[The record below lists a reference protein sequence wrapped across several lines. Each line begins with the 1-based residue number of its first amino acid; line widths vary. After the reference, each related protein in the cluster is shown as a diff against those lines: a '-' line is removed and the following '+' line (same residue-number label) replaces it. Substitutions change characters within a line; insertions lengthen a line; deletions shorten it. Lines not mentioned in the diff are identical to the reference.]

1 MLPNNRRGTAKG
13 TPPPRGRA
21 DLARYPRGGRART
34 SARLRGGGQ
43 ASSSATD
50 APKIVSE
57 LSTDA
62 SAGGG
67 ARGVSAKGARANARF
82 LGERVE
88 RSARAAKAREP
99 ADAPG
104 ATASIFDA
112 SSAASDRARW
122 ASLAGILAT
131 SRALFSRR
139 SRAGG
144 ESDALLLPPL
154 ALEGTPRRGGK
165 GGGVMCG
172 DAHAGVGDRAARPSR
187 VLRYRGARRRE
198 RGRARV
204 HRAARSARAR
214 SASAPNDEE
223 ETLFIG
229 AADTGIAYVY
239 ECDPR
244 NDASAPLGVAAPPVL
259 NRPNFGGS
267 KRGLRKIA
275 KIARFPIAACK

>member
-1 MLPNNRRGTAKG
+1 MSETQLCCPKRRVTAKG

-112 SSAASDRARW
+112 SSAVSDRVRW

-144 ESDALLLPPL
+144 ESDALLLPRL

-187 VLRYRGARRRE
+187 VLRYRGAKRRE

-214 SASAPNDEE
+214 SAAAPNDE

-229 AADTGIAYVY
+229 AADTVY

-244 NDASAPLGVAAPPVL
+244 SDASAPLGVAAPVL
-259 NRPNFGGS
+259 NLNVSNRTPGVQNLGFG
-267 KRGLRKIA
+267 K
-275 KIARFPIAACK
+275 